1 MAKTLTD
8 KELADII
15 SRATSDKRIIDCADS
30 YKHFLEDLTKLVCD
44 HFGGDPGVVSAPY
57 DIEKNVI
64 DSDKNIINEWTTGIH
79 INECVP
85 DDGGIYNYY
94 DTDIVWKNGDE
105 TDVSG
110 NKNANIDIQTL
121 SMLKRKLRNDII
133 SFIYKSV
140 NMFQETTSVQV
151 ENICIQTINSEEI
164 GGKKSFL
171 IRNIAIDLD
180 I

>member
-44 HFGGDPGVVSAPY
+44 HFGGYPGAVSKP
-57 DIEKNVI
+57 DISE
-64 DSDKNIINEWTTGIH
+64 DCNINSILNEWTTGIH

-94 DTDIVWKNGDE
+94 DTDVAWRDGQELDAR
-105 TDVSG
+105 D
-110 NKNANIDIQTL
+110 NKKTSIDIQTL
-121 SMLKRKLRNDII
+121 AMLKRKLKNDII

-140 NMFQETTSVQV
+140 NMFQEITSVHV
-151 ENICIQTINSEEI
+151 ENIYMQTINSEEI
-164 GGKKSFL
+164 GCRKNFL
-171 IRNIAIDLD
+171 IKNITIDLD